1 MKRLAKYLVTCLF
14 LSIFAHL
21 TCSAVPAY
29 RSKVRIAVEGGEVYI
44 QLRGDE
50 SYSYAVTEDGYTIFR
65 DSIGWLYAK
74 EDKDGNIV
82 PSEYRL
88 VHKSRES
95 AALRDFLRTTEK
107 SLLPSRIVHTANS
120 GQVKTVP
127 HTRATGNV
135 QPVIGERRAL
145 IILVQFRDLRFSK
158 GVDDFEALFN
168 EEGYNK
174 GGAIGSVYDFYK
186 EMSYGQLSLKADIIG
201 PYTSRN
207 DMDYY
212 GGNSS
217 YTGGDR
223 NPMALFE
230 EALSYAQS
238 VVNLADYDADK
249 DGYVDNIHLI
259 FAGYG
264 EEAGAPANTIWSHE
278 MTFYPLITAQS
289 VYVNKYSCSPELRG
303 NRGDALTHIGVIC
316 HEIGH
321 ALGAM
326 DYYDTDYEQGGNY
339 LGTGEWDLMA
349 EGSWNGDGANPG
361 GFNPYVK
368 INNFGWINP
377 KVVLEGGSIV
387 ESTYEMLP
395 GDILCIVPQ
404 SGNDYFYA
412 ENVRRTGTFYPIR
425 GEGLMIYHIGGN
437 IEQKSVSN
445 TINVTFPQECYP
457 VCASSN
463 SSYPSN
469 TPSSYGDINS
479 LGCPYPG
486 STGNTTFSKESK
498 PSAVNSKKEYI
509 GVSLIDISEDAQGNV
524 TFTATN
530 EDSQGG
536 QYQCLWCDDFESNNM
551 ADRWTQETITG
562 KGAWALKNELYNDN
576 GGNNGYLVLQSAGSA
591 SSLKRDPLVVRLQS
605 EVINVN
611 ADCDSLLLE
620 LEFKHTHKLYQKE
633 DYITFQVL
641 NSANELLESKQ
652 ITLTEDCDWTKLQ
665 MQFCYSEK
673 IQLLIESDMDTRS
686 KLYIDNVSLL
696 MSSDI
701 HTDLETPFSA
711 GDILQINGTDY
722 VIPSGSIVYNAIG
735 MRVCTVDS
743 GAPKVITLSPGLYI
757 VSDGRKSVKIA
768 VR

>member
-29 RSKVRIAVEGGEVYI
+29 TSKVRIEVEGGAVYI

-74 EDKDGNIV
+74 EDKGGDIV

-95 AALRDFLRTTEK
+95 VALREFLRTTRK
-107 SLLPSRIVHTANS
+107 GL
-120 GQVKTVP
+120 VP
-127 HTRATGNV
+127 RKIARDTGNELTLSAPRTRGAASK

-145 IILVQFRDLRFSK
+145 IILVQFRDVRFSK
-158 GVDDFEALFN
+158 GVHDFEALFN
-168 EEGYNK
+168 EEGYNED
-174 GGAIGSVYDFYK
+174 GAIGSVYDFYK
-186 EMSYGQLSLKADIIG
+186 EMSYGQLSLRGDIFG
-201 PYTSRN
+201 PYTSRYE
-207 DMDYY
+207 MDYY

-223 NPMALFE
+223 NPLALFE
-230 EALSYAQS
+230 EALAYVQPL
-238 VVNLADYDADK
+238 VNLADYDSDK

-264 EEAGAPANTIWSHE
+264 EEAGAPSDAIWSHE
-278 MTFYPLITAQS
+278 MPFSRPVKVQS
-289 VYVNKYSCSPELRG
+289 VYINKYSCSPELRG
-303 NRGDALTHIGVIC
+303 NKGKSLSHIGVIC

-326 DYYDTDYEQGGNY
+326 DYYDTDYEQGGYYN
-339 LGTGEWDLMA
+339 GTGEWDLMA
-349 EGSWNGDGANPG
+349 EGSWNDAGANPA

-368 INNFGWINP
+368 VNNFGWVNP
-377 KVVLEGGSIV
+377 AVVLEGGSVVDSIC
-387 ESTYEMLP
+387 EMLP
-395 GDILCIVPQ
+395 GDILCIKPQ
-404 SGNDYFYA
+404 VGNDCFYA
-412 ENVRRTGTFYPIR
+412 ENVRTTGTFSPIY
-425 GEGLMIYHIGGN
+425 GGGLMIYHVGEK

-445 TINVTFPQECYP
+445 TINATFPQECYP
-457 VCASSN
+457 ICASAN
-463 SSYPSN
+463 SAYPSGV
-469 TPSSYGDINS
+469 TSSYGNINS
-479 LGCPYPG
+479 FGCPYPG
-486 STGNTTFSKESK
+486 STGNTSFSKDSK

-509 GVSLIDISEDAQGNV
+509 GVSLVGITEDAQGRV
-524 TFTATN
+524 TFTAIN
-530 EDSQGG
+530 EETGHESQ
-536 QYQCLWCDDFESNNM
+536 QSLWQDDFDSSVIEG
-551 ADRWTQETITG
+551 WTQETLTG
-562 KGAWALKNELYNDN
+562 RGSWTLRNELSSGGQN
-576 GGNNGYLVLQSAGSA
+576 GCLVLQSAV
-591 SSLKRDPLVVRLQS
+591 SSSTLKRDPLVVRLQS
-605 EVINVN
+605 EMIHVN
-611 ADCDSLLLE
+611 ADCDSLQLE
-620 LEFKHTHKLYQKE
+620 LEFMHTHKLYQKA
-633 DYITFQVL
+633 DYITLQVM
-641 NSANELLESKQ
+641 NSANELVDSLQVSLVEN
-652 ITLTEDCDWTKLQ
+652 CDWSELRMCFGYIDKLR
-665 MQFCYSEK
+665 
-673 IQLLIESDMDTRS
+673 LLIECDIDVRS
-686 KLYIDNVSLL
+686 KLGIDNVSL
-696 MSSDI
+696 STSGDI